1 MHVIISL
8 IRFLLAKVIVLLG
21 IFKVDNSDKKESYGL
36 DCNIYILMIYMPY
49 YYRIMHVIIIHFLL
63 PKVIVLGVS

>member
-21 IFKVDNSDKKESYGL
+21 IFKVDNSDKKNRMGSIA
-36 DCNIYILMIYMPY
+36 IYILMIYMPY